1 LNSQPVEICVYFSY
15 NINALWSLRV
25 KKRRSNMVTK
35 NRVCGLIT
43 DFGNTDYFIGVMKGV
58 MKRITPGIE
67 IVDISNDIPSYS
79 LLPAS
84 FTLDKSFSYFPV
96 STVFLVVVDPG
107 VGTRRKI
114 LLVEHANRYFIA
126 PDNGVLTP
134 ILHKEQ
140 KTVGVID
147 NKKYFL
153 IDGYS
158 TFEARDKMAPAAA
171 YLAGGVDPWE
181 IAAPTGE
188 FIVNPDY
195 FPVKSTGFIEARV
208 VYIDKFG
215 NIMTNVTREFLYA
228 TLQENGSTKF
238 KVECNGQEIDRFYD
252 TYAYAG
258 PEPVPFM
265 LMGSHGNLEI
275 AMNQE
280 SAASALG
287 AVIGQ
292 DILVKF

>member
-1 LNSQPVEICVYFSY
+1 MS
-15 NINALWSLRV
+15 V
-25 KKRRSNMVTK
+25 KNPI
-35 NRVCGLIT
+35 CGLIT
-43 DFGNTDYFIGVMKGV
+43 DFGNKDYFIGIMKGV
-58 MKRITPGIE
+58 MKKITPGIE
-67 IVDISNDIPSYS
+67 VIDISNDIPSYS

-84 FTLDKSFSYFPV
+84 FTIDQSYRYFPT

-107 VGTRRKI
+107 VGTERKI
-114 LLVEHANRYFIA
+114 LLVEYDNRYFIG

-140 KTVGVID
+140 KLVGNVD

-171 YLAGGVDPWE
+171 YLAGGIDAWE
-181 IAAPTGE
+181 IAAPCTE
-188 FIVNPDY
+188 FIINPDY
-195 FPVKSTGFIEARV
+195 FPSKSTNAIKARV

-215 NIMTNVTREFLYA
+215 NVMTNVTREFLFDF
-228 TLQENGSTKF
+228 LNWGGFSKF
-238 KVECNGQEIDRFYD
+238 KVEFNGREIDKYYD

-258 PEPVPFM
+258 SESVPFM
-265 LMGSHGNLEI
+265 LIGSHQNLEI
-275 AMNQE
+275 AMNMA
-280 SAASALG
+280 SAASFLD

-292 DILVKF
+292 EIMIKFY